1 MEEKEK
7 IPVEGAEAPPTPN
20 EEVPRGE
27 LTQDEKTLA
36 ALAHG
41 SIVLGLVSGGV
52 GGIIAALV
60 IWITYKERSAYV
72 AFQSLQAMVFQGL
85 TLVAAF
91 LVGLV
96 WAVVGALS
104 AIVIGLLLIPAAIVV
119 SFVPV
124 ALFFYGLYAA
134 YATYQGRDFEYWLLA
149 DVLRGQ
155 LA

>member
-1 MEEKEK
+1 MEENVN
-7 IPVEGAEAPPTPN
+7 IPVEGAEGPSAPK
-20 EEVPRGE
+20 EEMPRGE

-41 SIVLGLVSGGV
+41 SIVLGLISGGV

-60 IWITYKERSAYV
+60 IWVAYKEKSAYV
-72 AFQSLQAMVFQGL
+72 AFQSLQALVFQGL
-85 TLVAAF
+85 TLVSAF

-96 WAVVGALS
+96 WAVVGVLS
-104 AIVIGLLLIPAAIVV
+104 AIAIGLCLIPLAIVL

-124 ALFFYGLYAA
+124 VLFFYGLYAA
-134 YATYQGRDFEYWLLA
+134 YATYQGRDFKYWLLG
-149 DVLRGQ
+149 DFLRGQ